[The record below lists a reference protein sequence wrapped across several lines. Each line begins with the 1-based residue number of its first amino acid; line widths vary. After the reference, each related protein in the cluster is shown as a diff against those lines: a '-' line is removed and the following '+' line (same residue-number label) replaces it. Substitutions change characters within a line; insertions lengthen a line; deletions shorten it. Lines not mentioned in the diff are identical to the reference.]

1 MLRPTLLTRARY
13 MTQGKIILLNGAS
26 SSGKSS
32 IVKALQ
38 AILSEAYLEAGIDKF
53 LFMLPNDYLM
63 KAELWHQ
70 VIGYEKRENGELLP
84 KVGDHGHQLMRG
96 MHRAIAALA
105 QVGNNVVAD
114 HVMLDRLWLDD
125 CLAIFDGFEVL
136 FVGVICPL
144 EVLEAREKDR
154 GDRTLGQACGQAGII
169 HQKCIYD
176 LEVDTS
182 QLSTAECAEQIKTR
196 LLKGNFRA
204 FDQMRGNS
212 Q

>member
-1 MLRPTLLTRARY
+1 

-32 IVKALQ
+32 IVKTLQ
-38 AILSEAYLEAGIDKF
+38 QILNEAYLEAGIDKF
-53 LFMLPNDYLM
+53 LFMLPNNYLM
-63 KAELWHQ
+63 KAHLWHQ

-96 MHRAIAALA
+96 MHRAIKALA
-105 QVGNNVVAD
+105 ETGNNVVAD

-125 CLAIFDGFEVL
+125 CLEVFEGFDVL

-154 GDRTLGQACGQAGII
+154 GDRTLGQARGQAGII
-169 HQKCIYD
+169 HQNCIYD
-176 LEVDTS
+176 LQVNTS
-182 QLSTAECAEQIKTR
+182 KLSAAECAEQIKAR
-196 LLKGNFRA
+196 LLEGEFTAFNRMRA
-204 FDQMRGNS
+204 RQQKRDTT
-212 Q
+212 